1 MQSKAHLLTSSYSE
15 ENKMRLDPN
24 HRVTIFGG
32 SGFVGRHIVRALAKT
47 GVKIRVAVRRP
58 NEALFLKTAGRVGQI
73 EIVQANI
80 RDDQSCQAA
89 LADSDAVIN
98 AVGILFE
105 TGAQKF
111 VSVQASGAARVAQ
124 LAKKAKIKTF
134 VHISAIGAD
143 AESASIY
150 ARTKAAGE
158 AAVRKAIPTAV
169 VLRPSL
175 VIGPE
180 DDFFNRFASMAMLA
194 PALPLIG
201 GGLTRYQPVTV
212 FNLADCVVA
221 ALAADASSGGT
232 YDIGGPRTYSFKDL
246 MTLLLDQI
254 GRRRALVPVPF
265 FMARIIGAVAQFLPK
280 PLLTLDQVRLLEDD
294 NIVTGEDGLAHFGVE
309 PQPIEAV
316 IPSYL
321 GRFRAH

>member
-1 MQSKAHLLTSSYSE
+1 
-15 ENKMRLDPN
+15 MRLDPN